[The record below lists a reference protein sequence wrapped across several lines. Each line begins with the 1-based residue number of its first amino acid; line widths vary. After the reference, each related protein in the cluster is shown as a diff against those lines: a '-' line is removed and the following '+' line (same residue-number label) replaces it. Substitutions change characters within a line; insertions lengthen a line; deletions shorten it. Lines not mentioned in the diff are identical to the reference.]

1 MKNRQTYT
9 LFTFFTLY
17 IAQSIPMSF
26 FSSALPVLM
35 RQGAYSLLAIA
46 LLKLIKIPWLIKFLW
61 SPIVDSRTESLRDY
75 KKWIF
80 GAEIIYAI
88 IIFFVASLIIERDFT
103 LIIVLIILAFIS
115 SATQDIA
122 TDAMAARSFDRKD
135 TSLLNSI
142 QSMGSFTGSMVGG
155 GFLLLLFHKIGWNS
169 LLPWVAI
176 FVLIALIPLYFIK
189 NIKLRERNMKQKAKP
204 KDMLLFFNQKN
215 IWRQVVFLSLYY
227 AGLIGILSN
236 LSPFLVDIGYD
247 IKEIG
252 GIVGIFGVS
261 FGILCAFI
269 SGIFIRKIGKS
280 LSRKIIS
287 ALIIIPAV
295 YFIWLSS
302 SGSTDLIYILIGVA
316 LVWGIYGLSSTLINT
331 TAMDI
336 VRDGREG
343 TDFTLQIV
351 ITHLGAMMITIA
363 SASIGDAFGYKGLFT
378 MQLSI
383 AIISFLFVLLF
394 KPYSVKYETMN

>member
-75 KKWIF
+75 KQWIF

-88 IIFFVASLIIERDFT
+88 IIFFVASLSIETDFT
-103 LIIVLIILAFIS
+103 LIIIFIILAFIS

-287 ALIIIPAV
+287 ALIIVPAV

-316 LVWGIYGLSSTLINT
+316 LVWGIYGMSSTLINT

>member
-1 MKNRQTYT
+1 
-9 LFTFFTLY
+9 
-17 IAQSIPMSF
+17 MSF

-88 IIFFVASLIIERDFT
+88 IIFFVASLSIETDFT
-103 LIIVLIILAFIS
+103 LIIILIILAFIS

-176 FVLIALIPLYFIK
+176 FVLIALIPLYFMK
-189 NIKLRERNMKQKAKP
+189 NIKLRERKIKQKAKP

-287 ALIIIPAV
+287 ALIIVPAV

-316 LVWGIYGLSSTLINT
+316 LVWGIYGMSSTLINT

-351 ITHLGAMMITIA
+351 ITHLGAMIITIL

-383 AIISFLFVLLF
+383 AIISFLFVFLF

>member
-88 IIFFVASLIIERDFT
+88 IIFFVASLSIETDFT
-103 LIIVLIILAFIS
+103 LIIILIILAFIS

-176 FVLIALIPLYFIK
+176 FVLIALIPLYFMK
-189 NIKLRERNMKQKAKP
+189 NIKLRERKIKQKAKP

-287 ALIIIPAV
+287 ALIIVPAV

-316 LVWGIYGLSSTLINT
+316 LVWGIYGMSSTLINT

-351 ITHLGAMMITIA
+351 ITHLGAMIITIL

-383 AIISFLFVLLF
+383 AIISFLFVFLF

>member
-75 KKWIF
+75 KQWIF

-88 IIFFVASLIIERDFT
+88 IIFFVASLSIETDFT
-103 LIIVLIILAFIS
+103 LIIIFIILAFIS

-176 FVLIALIPLYFIK
+176 FVLIALIPLYFMK
-189 NIKLRERNMKQKAKP
+189 NIKLRERKIKQKAKP

-261 FGILCAFI
+261 FGIFCAFI

-378 MQLSI
+378 MQLTI

>member
-287 ALIIIPAV
+287 ALIIVPAV

>member
-61 SPIVDSRTESLRDY
+61 SPIVDSRTESLKDY
-75 KKWIF
+75 KQWIF
-80 GAEIIYAI
+80 GAEVIYAI
-88 IIFFVASLIIERDFT
+88 IIFIVATLSIEADFT
-103 LIIVLIILAFIS
+103 LIIILIILAFIS

-155 GFLLLLFHKIGWNS
+155 GFLLLLFHKFGWNS

-176 FVLIALIPLYFIK
+176 FVLMALIPLFFIK
-189 NIKLRERNMKQKAKP
+189 KIKLRERKVKQKAKP

-215 IWRQVVFLSLYY
+215 IWRQVVFLLLYY

-269 SGIFIRKIGKS
+269 SGIYIRKIGKS

-287 ALIIIPAV
+287 FLIIVPAV

-302 SGSTDLIYILIGVA
+302 SGSTDLIFILIGVA
-316 LVWGIYGLSSTLINT
+316 LVWGIYGMSSTLINT
-331 TAMDI
+331 SAMDI

-351 ITHLGAMMITIA
+351 ITHLGAMIITIV
-363 SASIGDAFGYKGLFT
+363 SASIGDAFGYKGLFL
-378 MQLSI
+378 MQLVI
-383 AIISFLFVLLF
+383 ALISFLYVLLF

>member
-176 FVLIALIPLYFIK
+176 FVLIALIPLYFMK
-189 NIKLRERNMKQKAKP
+189 NIKLRERKIKQKAKP

>member
-61 SPIVDSRTESLRDY
+61 SPIVDSRTESLKDY
-75 KKWIF
+75 KQWIF
-80 GAEIIYAI
+80 GAEVIYAI
-88 IIFFVASLIIERDFT
+88 IIFIVATLSIEADFT
-103 LIIVLIILAFIS
+103 LIIILIILAFIS

-155 GFLLLLFHKIGWNS
+155 GFLLLLFHKFGWNS

-176 FVLIALIPLYFIK
+176 FVLMALIPLFFIK
-189 NIKLRERNMKQKAKP
+189 KIKLRERKVKQKAKP

-215 IWRQVVFLSLYY
+215 IWRQVVFLLLYY

-269 SGIFIRKIGKS
+269 SGIYIRKIGKS

-287 ALIIIPAV
+287 FLIIVPAV

-302 SGSTDLIYILIGVA
+302 SGSTDQIFILIGVA
-316 LVWGIYGLSSTLINT
+316 LVWGIYGMSSTLINT
-331 TAMDI
+331 SAMDI

-351 ITHLGAMMITIA
+351 ITHLGAMIITIV
-363 SASIGDAFGYKGLFT
+363 SASIGDAFGYKGLFL
-378 MQLSI
+378 MQLVI
-383 AIISFLFVLLF
+383 ALISFLYVLLF